1 LITSNSN
8 RVVVTGLGTVNPV
21 GNDVKTSWENLI
33 AGKSGIGPITLFDAS
48 AHDTKFAGE
57 VKNFDPANYINR
69 KDVRRM
75 DRFAHL
81 AVAAAKEAMTSSGLK
96 VDDSNNHNIGVIIGS
111 GIGGLTTLYQE
122 MKVEIQQ
129 GPKRVSPFLV
139 PMMITDMAASQVSI
153 QLGIKGPNLCV
164 TSACSSG
171 SDAIGVA
178 YELIKRGETDAVVAG
193 GSESIINPIG
203 VAGFN
208 SLRALSTRNDDPA
221 GASRPFDAT
230 RDGFVIGE
238 GAGIL
243 MLENFEHAK
252 KRDAN
257 ILAEICGYGA
267 SADAFHITEPA
278 ENGEGASRAMR
289 LALKEAGITINDI
302 DYIKAH
308 GTSTP
313 LNDKTETKA
322 IKAVFGERAY
332 KIPISSPKSM
342 TGHLIG
348 AAAAVEAV
356 ICVMVI
362 QNGIIPP
369 TINLHHPDPECD
381 LDYVPNTARKA
392 TVNIALCTSFG
403 FGGHNSVLV
412 IKRVAA

>member
-1 LITSNSN
+1 MITGSGR
-8 RVVVTGLGTVNPV
+8 RVVVTGLGTINPA
-21 GNDVKTSWENLI
+21 GNDVKTTWETLI

-48 AHDTKFAGE
+48 AHDTRFAGE
-57 VKNFDPANYINR
+57 VKNFDPVNYISR
-69 KDVRRM
+69 KDARRM
-75 DRFAHL
+75 DRFAHF
-81 AVAAAKEAMTSSGLK
+81 AVAAANEAMQSSGIK
-96 VDDSNNHNIGVIIGS
+96 IDESNKHNIGVIIGS

-122 MKVEIQQ
+122 MKVEIEQ

-153 QLGIKGPNLCV
+153 HLGIKGPNLCV

-178 YELIKRGETDAVVAG
+178 YELIKRGEADAIVAG

-208 SLRALSTRNDDPA
+208 SLRALSTRNEDPP

-243 MLENFEHAK
+243 ILESLEHAQ
-252 KRDAN
+252 KRDAL
-257 ILAEICGYGA
+257 ILAELSGYGA

-278 ENGEGASRAMR
+278 ENGEGACRAMQ
-289 LALKEAGITINDI
+289 LAMKEAGLNVDQI

-313 LNDKTETKA
+313 LNDKTETRA
-322 IKAVFGERAY
+322 IKEVFGDRAF

-342 TGHLIG
+342 IGHLIG
-348 AAAAVEAV
+348 AAAAVEAL

-362 QNGIIPP
+362 QRGIIPP
-369 TINLHHPDPECD
+369 TINLKHPDPECD
-381 LDYVPNTARKA
+381 LDYVANTARKA
-392 TVNIALCTSFG
+392 TVNTALCTSFG

-412 IKRVAA
+412 LKRYAA

>member
-1 LITSNSN
+1 MITSNSN

-48 AHDTKFAGE
+48 AFDTRFAGE

-69 KDVRRM
+69 KDARRM
-75 DRFAHL
+75 DRFAHF
-81 AVAAAKEAMTSSGLK
+81 AVAAAKEAMTNSGLK
-96 VDDSNNHNIGVIIGS
+96 VDETNNHDIGVIIGS

-122 MKVEIQQ
+122 MKVEIEQ

-178 YELIKRGETDAVVAG
+178 YELIKRGEAEAIVAG

-252 KRDAN
+252 KRDAH
-257 ILAEICGYGA
+257 ILAELCGYGA

-289 LALKEAGITINDI
+289 LAMEEAKVTINDI

-322 IKAVFGERAY
+322 IKAVFGEQAY
-332 KIPISSPKSM
+332 RIPISSPKSM

-348 AAAAVEAV
+348 AAAAVEAL

-392 TVNIALCTSFG
+392 TVDTALCTSFG

-412 IKRVAA
+412 IKRATE

>member
-1 LITSNSN
+1 
-8 RVVVTGLGTVNPV
+8 VVVTGLGTVNPV

-48 AHDTKFAGE
+48 AFDTRFAGE

-69 KDVRRM
+69 KDARRM
-75 DRFAHL
+75 DRFAHF
-81 AVAAAKEAMTSSGLK
+81 AVAAAKEAMTNSGLK
-96 VDDSNNHNIGVIIGS
+96 VDETNNHDIGVIIGS

-122 MKVEIQQ
+122 MKVEIEQ

-178 YELIKRGETDAVVAG
+178 YELIKRGEAEAIVAG

-252 KRDAN
+252 KRDAH
-257 ILAEICGYGA
+257 ILAELCGYGA

-289 LALKEAGITINDI
+289 LAMEEAKVTINDI

-322 IKAVFGERAY
+322 IKAVFGEQAY
-332 KIPISSPKSM
+332 RIPISSPKSM

-348 AAAAVEAV
+348 AAAAVEAL

-392 TVNIALCTSFG
+392 TVDTALCTSFG

-412 IKRVAA
+412 IKRATE